1 MPRTVSTWRGR
12 FAPEGLA
19 GSADKARPG
28 PKPKY
33 GPDTAR
39 RWNGLLRRICASDR
53 AVAGGRTRDVHEQ
66 QVWRVLRE
74 RKIDLSGRKSWCESN
89 DPESVAGRRRSSGS
103 IWRRPRTRSAFARTR
118 SPRSRLWSG
127 HPSMDLLPIDVS
139 DLPIPW
145 PLGVRR
151 DGDADWRG
159 DRYAAATRSTG
170 REVLSHLGSR
180 FHRIYYAI

>member
-1 MPRTVSTWRGR
+1 MAGGGHWTGSIARTLKTMPRTVSTWRGR

-19 GSADKARPG
+19 GSADKPRPG
-28 PKPKY
+28 PKPQY

-89 DPESVAGRRRSSGS
+89 DPEFVAKAAEIVGLYMG
-103 IWRRPRTRSAFARTR
+103 RPRTRSSFAWTR
-118 SPRSRLWSG
+118 SPRFRLWSG
-127 HPSMDLLPIDVS
+127 HKGTSNSPMDGP
-139 DLPIPW
+139 
-145 PLGVRR
+145 
-151 DGDADWRG
+151 
-159 DRYAAATRSTG
+159 
-170 REVLSHLGSR
+170 
-180 FHRIYYAI
+180 

>member
-1 MPRTVSTWRGR
+1 VTTRAFAVDVGDKSRPIIASGVSGRLTDMPRGYE
-12 FAPEGLA
+12 FAGYCCP
-19 GSADKARPG
+19 
-28 PKPKY
+28 
-33 GPDTAR
+33 
-39 RWNGLLRRICASDR
+39 
-53 AVAGGRTRDVHEQ
+53 VA
-66 QVWRVLRE
+66 
-74 RKIDLSGRKSWCESN
+74 
-89 DPESVAGRRRSSGS
+89 
-103 IWRRPRTRSAFARTR
+103 
-118 SPRSRLWSG
+118 G

-180 FHRIYYAI
+180 FHRYTI